1 MVPTVIALT
10 GIPGDRKAHDMT
22 KGERRRLLE
31 VLKGLVIHIRGPR
44 PIAEAIITSGGVKVG
59 GRSTPRPWGRKKV
72 PGLFFAGELIGRGC
86 LYRGASTSRSP
97 GPPVGRQGKAPP
109 GSAWGRT

>member
-1 MVPTVIALT
+1 
-10 GIPGDRKAHDMT
+10 MT

-59 GRSTPRPWGRKKV
+59 EIDPKTMGSKKV
-72 PGLFFAGELIGRGC
+72 PGLFFAGELIDVDAYTGGFNLQIAWATGRAAGESAARIC
-86 LYRGASTSRSP
+86 LGQDLGGA
-97 GPPVGRQGKAPP
+97 GA
-109 GSAWGRT
+109 